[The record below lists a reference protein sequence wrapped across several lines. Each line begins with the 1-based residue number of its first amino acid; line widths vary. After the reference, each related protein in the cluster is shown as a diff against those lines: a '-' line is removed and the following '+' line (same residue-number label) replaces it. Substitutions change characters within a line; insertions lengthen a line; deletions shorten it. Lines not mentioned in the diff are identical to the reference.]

1 MINSENAK
9 EKDDNG
15 DQESVDTVRRK
26 DLDEMKQEIG
36 DMLRSMEENLESGRK
51 QDRDQLLSLQ
61 QEHKHLKLDYEKLQS
76 QRFELSER
84 MESLLKVVHK
94 LNNRQEEKERE
105 YLELKKSN
113 IELKDDLMRQNLK
126 HSKINNEKEKEM
138 EELEK
143 KLQKKIDEYESLQR
157 TSEILKIDHEE
168 RLNRLRAINMVKVR
182 LEGEQKEADAKLQ
195 ALDRQA
201 KEAEIK
207 HGHEVSKLQSNIE
220 GKSMRIEEL
229 EKDKSELA
237 QRLSLAEKENEKLK
251 SKIKKL
257 EDAQRK
263 TEDEKELLSIRLRQY
278 DLQKSNSSMTKTQNC
293 KGSSKRKPNHKPQQK

>member
-1 MINSENAK
+1 MINSETAE

-15 DQESVDTVRRK
+15 DKESADTVRQK

-36 DMLRSMEENLESGRK
+36 DKLRSIEEILESGRK
-51 QDRDQLLSLQ
+51 QDRDQLLSLL

-84 MESLLKVVHK
+84 MESLLKVVDK

-157 TSEILKIDHEE
+157 TNEILKIDHEE

-207 HGHEVSKLQSNIE
+207 YGHEVSKLQSNIE
-220 GKSMRIEEL
+220 RKSMRIEEL

-278 DLQKSNSSMTKTQNC
+278 ELQKGNSSMTKTQNC
-293 KGSSKRKPNHKPQQK
+293 KGSSKRKPNHKSQQK